1 MALEPARNDSIIG
14 VGLDVTEETEKAGG
28 EIVSGVGQEVA
39 QGGPSVEEAQNQE
52 QDRAAAL
59 HEAQD
64 LAQSAREH
72 EAAERAQE
80 LDHAQEYEHER

>member
-1 MALEPARNDSIIG
+1 MALEPAQN
-14 VGLDVTEETEKAGG
+14 LEETEKNGG
-28 EIVSGVGQEVA
+28 EIVSGATQEVRP
-39 QGGPSVEEAQNQE
+39 QGPSVEEAQNLE

-80 LDHAQEYEHER
+80 LNQAREYEHER